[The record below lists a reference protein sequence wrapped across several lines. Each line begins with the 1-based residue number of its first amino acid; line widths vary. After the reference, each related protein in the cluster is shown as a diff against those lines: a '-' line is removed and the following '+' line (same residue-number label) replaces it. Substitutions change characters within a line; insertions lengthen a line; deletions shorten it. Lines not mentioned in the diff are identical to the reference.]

1 MCKRNRVWFTRV
13 WGHEYARNMIMCS
26 QMQRWCDH
34 VLTNVL
40 MLWPCSWQ
48 TFWWCDHV
56 RDKRSDDVIMFWQ
69 TFWCCDHVERTR
81 LSEAEEGT
89 GSHENR
95 KWEPLPHKKKKIRA
109 LEHLQPRCI
118 KDTYVCMYVCV
129 YVCMYVCMHVCMH
142 VCMYVCMYVCMH
154 VCMYVCVCVYVC
166 MYVCVWQ
173 FRLLHHIQ
181 HRNKK
186 EKKNLYRGR
195 VGQMR
200 LWHHIKRCKV
210 LGILPVKGLR
220 FRRWFVLEFGVGKLN
235 LNSLGSRAQAA
246 V

>member
-56 RDKRSDDVIMFWQ
+56 LTNVLMLWPCREDKTIGSGRRYRQPWEQKV
-69 TFWCCDHVERTR
+69 RTT
-81 LSEAEEGT
+81 AAQ
-89 GSHENR
+89 
-95 KWEPLPHKKKKIRA
+95 KKKIRA

-220 FRRWFVLEFGVGKLN
+220 FRRWFVLEFGVGKLK